1 MNENLRNRKEEIIK
15 HIGEDDL
22 RRLKFSKIFK
32 LIENEIQEL
41 MNYWNIKQIHQMVN
55 EVFKLNISAPHFY
68 KFCQLNFKKDEKIE
82 IRKIEKKEI

>member
-55 EVFKLNISAPHFY
+55 
-68 KFCQLNFKKDEKIE
+68 
-82 IRKIEKKEI
+82 